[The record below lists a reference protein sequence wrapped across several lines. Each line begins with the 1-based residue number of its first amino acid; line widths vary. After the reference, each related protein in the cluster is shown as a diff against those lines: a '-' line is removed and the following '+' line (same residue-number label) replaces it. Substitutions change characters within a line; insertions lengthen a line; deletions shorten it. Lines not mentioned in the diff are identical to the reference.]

1 MASNYNI
8 NDMVNYLDRY
18 NQQQNIPQY
27 QVTPEQMQAYANVL
41 NLRGLQQDQR
51 LDDIKQL
58 EQARKEDDK
67 LNRLGMVANM
77 FSNLGNQNNPLP
89 TLTYRDWSG
98 NVIGQYDPRQ
108 GSPNRVATP
117 YIPTNKNVT
126 QAQQQIALNEQARQ
140 QQLANAQEM
149 AKFQEAIAVANQY
162 NIPIGQAM
170 ELTGKDILGFEKD
183 RATAQAGITK
193 EQIGTTGDLFNTV
206 LKGQQEQQLA
216 EFNAKEKLNQQKQEY
231 LYKGLL
237 AIQEGNIQR
246 GIEEMKQ
253 AGLNERQQAELLNRM
268 NIAKVQAQAQ
278 TDAAAARANATIE
291 AAKERNK
298 QAVKEIPYG
307 VMQSIINNEF
317 ITGETPESKAAKM
330 YYYRRQFPEM
340 FDDEG
345 NFVGYQP
352 NKQNQQNANTM
363 NNFVKQQGD
372 AYFQ

>member
-8 NDMVNYLDRY
+8 NDMVNYLNQY
-18 NQQQNIPQY
+18 NQQQNTPQY

-58 EQARKEDDK
+58 EQARREDDK

-117 YIPTNKNVT
+117 YVPTNKNVT

-140 QQLANAQEM
+140 QELANAQEM

-170 ELTGKDILGFEKD
+170 GLTGKDILGFEKD

-206 LKGQQEQQLA
+206 LKGQQDYQLA
-216 EFNAKEKLNQQKQEY
+216 EFEAQNKLDLQQQKFLQD
-231 LYKGLL
+231 GLL
-237 AIQEGNIQR
+237 MIQQGNIDA
-246 GIEEMKQ
+246 GIEKMKQ
-253 AGLNERQQAELLNRM
+253 AGLDRRQVAELSNRLNV
-268 NIAKVQAQAQ
+268 AKVNANATMNAANTRAAATRYAADQRAQAQ
-278 TDAAAARANATIE
+278 PSYGPLSAGLNNLMFLSPEQQARVMADYDAYTRAIGLRGNNVPQVNPQNVNAM
-291 AAKERNK
+291 NN
-298 QAVKEIPYG
+298 Y
-307 VMQSIINNEF
+307 INN
-317 ITGETPESKAAKM
+317 
-330 YYYRRQFPEM
+330 Q
-340 FDDEG
+340 
-345 NFVGYQP
+345 
-352 NKQNQQNANTM
+352 
-363 NNFVKQQGD
+363 D
-372 AYFQ
+372 ASSRW